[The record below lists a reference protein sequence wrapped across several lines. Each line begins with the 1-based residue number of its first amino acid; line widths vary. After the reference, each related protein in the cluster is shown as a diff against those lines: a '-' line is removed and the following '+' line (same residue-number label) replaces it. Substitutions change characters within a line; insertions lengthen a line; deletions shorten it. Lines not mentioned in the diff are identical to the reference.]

1 MRRFHVYI
9 FIVLFTALCSRAQSR
24 EIDVLSQLIGVE
36 TQAESQQVVSVGSPV
51 AASLDFVSSSAGNS
65 DLISVLSAMSM
76 PVSSPVASSFEIL
89 DLVSST
95 YSSSG
100 FYKSGVTAG
109 FTNFTSFLGQKSI
122 GTLPYNCS
130 EWGHITSSY
139 GYREQFDRMHRGI
152 DIAMGVGDSVRVA
165 LPGVVSKIGYE
176 AKGYGRYVIVSHD
189 NGMETRYAHLSLALV
204 DVGQRVGANQ
214 TIALSGNTG
223 NSTGPHLHFE
233 TRLNGNPVDPQTV
246 FDFSNRKAMYNKV
259 VSNTSK
265 RSTYVVKAGDTL
277 QKISDKTGVPVMR
290 LCQLNFIPED
300 QSLIDGQMLKLR

>member
-1 MRRFHVYI
+1 MKRFQVYI
-9 FIVLFTALCSRAQSR
+9 FIVLFTALCSHSQSR
-24 EIDVLSQLIGVE
+24 EIEVLSQLIGGE
-36 TQAESQQVVSVGSPV
+36 THANSQPVVSDGSQVV
-51 AASLDFVSSSAGNS
+51 ASLDFVSSSAGNS

-76 PVSSPVASSFEIL
+76 PVANPVASSTEIL
-89 DLVSST
+89 DFVSST

-100 FYKSGVTAG
+100 FYKSGVKAG
-109 FTNFTSFLGQKSI
+109 YTNFTTFIGQKSI

-139 GYREQFDRMHRGI
+139 GYREQFQRMHRGI

-176 AKGYGRYVIVSHD
+176 ANGYGQYIIVSHH
-189 NGMETRYAHLSLALV
+189 NGMETRYAHLSLPLV
-204 DVGQRVGANQ
+204 DLGQRVDANQ

-233 TRLNGNPVDPQTV
+233 TRLNGTAVDPQTI
-246 FDFSNRKAMYNKV
+246 FDFSKRKSNSNV
-259 VSNTSK
+259 VSTSSK

-277 QKISDKTGVPVMR
+277 QKISDKTGVSVLR
-290 LCQLNFIPED
+290 LCQLNFIIENEP
-300 QSLIDGQMLKLR
+300 LTDGQMLKLR